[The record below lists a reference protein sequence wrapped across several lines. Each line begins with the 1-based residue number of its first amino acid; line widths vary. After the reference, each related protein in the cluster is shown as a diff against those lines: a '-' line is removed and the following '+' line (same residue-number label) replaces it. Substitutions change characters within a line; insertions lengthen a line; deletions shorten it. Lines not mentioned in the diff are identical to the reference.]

1 MLPTPRGSTLMGFM
15 RTARQRYVWIALALV
30 LHLAPAVRDG
40 WQSGGA
46 PRVEFAVR
54 DAVRLPPTVEPPL
67 CREEFVLS
75 QATTPFAHV
84 SSLCEIGGGR
94 LAAVWCGGS
103 REGARDVAVWSATR
117 GPLDNDPWSSPR
129 PIVTRD
135 SAAQETFRFVRKL
148 GNPLLMAEKEGRL
161 SLLYVSVSVGGWS
174 GSSLNLKQSLD
185 GGETWS
191 PSQRLGLSPFFN
203 VSELVKNNAQP
214 LTDGGWAVPVYHEAL
229 GKFPEV
235 LWLQP
240 GPGRV
245 EAVKSRAF
253 GGRSAFQPALVALA
267 PQRALLLCRTAGSV
281 PEIFITRTDDAGRH
295 WTAPRPSGLPNPN
308 SGLDALRL
316 RDGRLLL
323 TFNDTTANRENLR
336 LALSSDEG
344 VTWRRAGTLAEEP
357 GEEFSYPF
365 LLQASDGRVHV
376 TYTWKRRNITHV
388 TFNLAWLDSQADGK
402 TP

>member
-1 MLPTPRGSTLMGFM
+1 MGLMSTTRRRL
-15 RTARQRYVWIALALV
+15 VWIALALA
-30 LHLAPAVRDG
+30 LHLAPAIRDG
-40 WQSGGA
+40 WHSGGA

-54 DAVRLPPTVEPPL
+54 VAAPLLPTGEPPL

-84 SSLCEIGGGR
+84 SSLCELGDGR

-103 REGARDVAVWSATR
+103 REGARDVAVWWATR
-117 GPLDNDPWSSPR
+117 GPLANDQWSDPR
-129 PIVTRD
+129 PIVTRE

-148 GNPLLMAEKEGRL
+148 GNPLLVADKDDHL
-161 SLLYVSVSVGGWS
+161 ILVYVSVAVGGWS
-174 GSSLNLKQSLD
+174 GSSLNIKQSPD
-185 GGETWS
+185 GGRTWS

-214 LTDGGWAVPVYHEAL
+214 LTDGRWAVPIYHEAL

-240 GPGRV
+240 GPGRA

-253 GGRSAFQPALVALA
+253 GGRNAFQPALVALA
-267 PQRALLLCRTAGSV
+267 PQRALLICRAAGSV
-281 PEIFITRTDDAGRH
+281 PEICITRTTDAGRH
-295 WTAPRPSGLPNPN
+295 WTAPRSSGLPNPN

-316 RDGRLLL
+316 GDGRLLL
-323 TFNDTTANRENLR
+323 VFNDSTVSRENLR
-336 LALSSDEG
+336 FALSSDEG
-344 VTWRRAGTLAEEP
+344 VTWRRARTLAEEP
-357 GEEFSYPF
+357 GAEFSYPF
-365 LLQASDGRVHV
+365 LLQTRDGLVHV
-376 TYTWKRRNITHV
+376 TYTWKRRNIRHV

-402 TP
+402 NP